1 MKREEIKV
9 SEIPIT
15 IGDYF
20 SKTQYQIPIYQRE
33 YVWSEKIVEDFLEE
47 LISEKDFEHTFFGII
62 ILKKT
67 RISGQ
72 LAYEVIDG
80 QQRSISF
87 SLILKLLSIFANSS
101 LADNNRVQLKLKE
114 VKDLLIAGRTP
125 VVRPSR
131 NDRDLYQA
139 ILESENAEELEETLK
154 RNKEYSKRHL
164 YKNTVKIYQ
173 YLKDESLTVVSW
185 LRVIE
190 SLLTKVYVI
199 TITVDSPKNANQLFK
214 SFNQKRVTLL
224 LSDLLRNDVY
234 LCGLKHNFK
243 EEKIIDI
250 LENLNDIFK
259 EISKSNKVGTEEF
272 LFYFINAMG
281 FSVPIFNARAKDR
294 KPLSNNKL
302 YSAFE
307 WILNAHYK
315 KNLGKFI
322 ADLKNTWETLLPI
335 MDPENLTGNYFIGRE
350 GRVKM
355 ELYEEFVYLYALR
368 SFNIKK
374 GTHIILAAK
383 MNLNKRKYL
392 DVLRTTTIFT
402 IQHTFTPRD
411 MKSLEGWLAEASL
424 ELFRS
429 GDPKIYKKKL
439 KKNVTLQYEKSVS
452 RNFSYYEFSNA
463 RAKAL
468 LLLIHLKDRGFRQI
482 LVDKFN
488 DIEIEHIWP
497 DKPADKL
504 VREIGINKSVYDA
517 SKRYLGNLLLCHQ
530 SINGEAKNKPF
541 EEKQAIYRKRHKRMY
556 SVSGF
561 ITRRHDWDVDS
572 INQRTEELQQRFSNL
587 L

>member
-1 MKREEIKV
+1 MKPEEIKV
-9 SEIPIT
+9 TERPIT
-15 IGDYF
+15 IGEYF

-47 LISEKDFEHTFFGII
+47 LISDKDFEHTFFGII

-87 SLILKLLSIFANSS
+87 SLILKLLSIYANSFLS
-101 LADNNRVQLKLKE
+101 ENNRVQLKLKE
-114 VKDLLIAGRTP
+114 IKDLLITGKTP

-131 NDRDLYQA
+131 NDSDLYKS
-139 ILESENAEELEETLK
+139 ILESDSAEELEETLK

-164 YKNTVKIYQ
+164 YKNTVKIFQ

-234 LCGLKHNFK
+234 LCGLKHDFK
-243 EEKIIDI
+243 EEKIIGI
-250 LENLNDIFK
+250 LEKLNDIFK

-281 FSVPIFNARAKDR
+281 FTVPIFNARSKDR

-315 KNLGKFI
+315 KNLSKFI
-322 ADLKNTWETLLPI
+322 TDLRDTWETLLPL
-335 MDPENLTGNYFIGRE
+335 MDPESMTGNYFIGKE
-350 GRVKM
+350 GRVRK
-355 ELYEEFVYLYALR
+355 EVYEEFVYLYALR

-374 GTHIILAAK
+374 GAHVILAAK
-383 MNLNKRKYL
+383 KNLSRRKYL

-411 MKSLEGWLAEASL
+411 MKSLERWLAEASS
-424 ELFRS
+424 ELFRT

-452 RNFSYYEFSNA
+452 RNFSFYEFSNA

-468 LLLIHLKDRGFRQI
+468 LLLIHLKDRGFRHI

-497 DKPADKL
+497 DKPTDKL
-504 VREIGINKSVYDA
+504 VREIGINRSVYDA

-530 SINGEAKNKPF
+530 SINAEAKNKPF
-541 EEKQAIYRKRHKRMY
+541 GEKQSIYCKRHKRMY

-561 ITRRHDWDVDS
+561 IIRRHEWNVES
-572 INQRTEELQQRFSNL
+572 INQRTKELQDRFSSL